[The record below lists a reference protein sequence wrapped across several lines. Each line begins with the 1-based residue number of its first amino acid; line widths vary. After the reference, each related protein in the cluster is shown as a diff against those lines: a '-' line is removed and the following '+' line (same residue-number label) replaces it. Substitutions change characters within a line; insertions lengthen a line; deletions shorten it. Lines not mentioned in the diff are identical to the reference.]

1 MKEHRIDESPLS
13 TTKIT
18 LGVTKPKD
26 KQKTYRER
34 AKDTERAVR
43 NAYTR
48 EDAIEMIQTNFR
60 SLISE
65 VLDEVRSRLPSKQDP
80 MSKDEVVEHI
90 DIVIEEIK
98 KGLK

>member
-1 MKEHRIDESPLS
+1 MKN
-13 TTKIT
+13 
-18 LGVTKPKD
+18 KD

-34 AKDTERAVR
+34 VEKTIDCNFLQNETWDVE
-43 NAYTR
+43 R
-48 EDAIEMIQTNFR
+48 EDAVNSIL
-60 SLISE
+60 SLISK

-80 MSKDEVVEHI
+80 MSKDEMIEHI